1 MTPSP
6 IRRCQQRR
14 LHRLPDITAVG
25 QLHRRKIINPQ
36 ELRCVVAPPRSTLLQ
51 QLSCAKYC
59 RNIFQKAR
67 LSRAEATGYLY
78 GILDREATAGT
89 SPKTPAFYSDTEN
102 IAYRKE
108 IDSLTEDGIFSG
120 CGNSRFAPDS
130 PLTRAQMIMIF
141 ARFVEPQEYGIRHM
155 DITGHWAESGIKT
168 AVALGWME
176 DNPIDLHA
184 AITLSDFVSFLS
196 KVVNAQ

>member
-1 MTPSP
+1 
-6 IRRCQQRR
+6 
-14 LHRLPDITAVG
+14 LPKYIPEG
-25 QLHRRKIINPQ
+25 KII
-36 ELRCVVAPPRSTLLQ
+36 
-51 QLSCAKYC
+51 
-59 RNIFQKAR
+59 
-67 LSRAEATGYLY
+67 SRAEATGYLY